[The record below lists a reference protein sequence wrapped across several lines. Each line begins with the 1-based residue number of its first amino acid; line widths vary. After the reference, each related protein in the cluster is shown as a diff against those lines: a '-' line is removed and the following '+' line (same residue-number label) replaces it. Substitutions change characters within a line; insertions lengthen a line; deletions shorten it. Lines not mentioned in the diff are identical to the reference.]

1 MTTDPGAPQSK
12 AFSVATRLAAMIF
25 LIVAAL
31 AWASFGFWYGVG
43 TLIVLG
49 IIYRVV
55 TKPLR

>member
-1 MTTDPGAPQSK
+1 MTTTPGAPQSK
-12 AFSVATRLAAMIF
+12 AFSVATRLFAVIF
-25 LIVAAL
+25 LIIAAVV
-31 AWASFGFWYGVG
+31 WANFGFWYGVG